1 MSKITSKYQ
10 VSIPKALAESYR
22 LKPGDEIEFE
32 GAGPVIRI
40 VPPQARRPPL
50 EAAERLRLFDQA
62 TARQIEREERLD
74 LPYASFDTKRRD
86 RGWSREDLYDRHRQE
101 RSDESDA

>member
-22 LKPGDEIEFE
+22 LQPGDEIEFE

-40 VPPQARRPPL
+40 VPPQARKPPL
-50 EAAERLRLFDQA
+50 DTADRLRLFDQA
-62 TARQIEREERLD
+62 TDRQIDREQRLD
-74 LPYASFDTKRRD
+74 LPYASFDAKKRD
-86 RGWSREDLYDRHRQE
+86 RGWKRDDLYDRHDRN
-101 RSDESDA
+101 DEPGD